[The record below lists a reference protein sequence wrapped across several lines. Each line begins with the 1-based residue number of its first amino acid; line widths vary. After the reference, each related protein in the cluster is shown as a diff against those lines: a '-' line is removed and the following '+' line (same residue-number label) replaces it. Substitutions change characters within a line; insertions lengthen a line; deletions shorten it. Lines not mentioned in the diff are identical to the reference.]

1 MIEAAA
7 LGLIAVVLFGPTGVL
22 LDRATWTSRS
32 PRAGIALW
40 QAIGLAGSLAAIGC
54 GLAIAVAPLHAGVIA
69 GTTSLLK
76 SAVAGHPLA
85 GLGLSEALG
94 LTVAVDVAI
103 VLVGGLG
110 ATVVRTYR
118 ARARHRQVLDLLS
131 GTSEQAPD
139 VALLHHPK
147 AAAYYLPGRRGRI
160 VVSSGTMALLGTEEL
175 SAVLHH
181 ERGHAPAR
189 HDLAMLPFAS
199 MTDLLRWMPYVRRAP
214 LAVGRLIE
222 MAADDFAVRRTG
234 PAVLASA
241 LVRLASS
248 GHAPACAIPF
258 AANSVPT
265 RVHRLIA
272 DDRLSLRA
280 ALAACALSGAAL
292 AAPIAAAFVS

>member
-1 MIEAAA
+1 M
-7 LGLIAVVLFGPTGVL
+7 
-22 LDRATWTSRS
+22 
-32 PRAGIALW
+32 
-40 QAIGLAGSLAAIGC
+40 
-54 GLAIAVAPLHAGVIA
+54 APLHAGVIA

-76 SAVAGHPLA
+76 SAIAGHPLS

-118 ARARHRQVLDLLS
+118 ARARHRHVLDLLS

-160 VVSSGTMALLGTEEL
+160 VISSGTMALLGTEEL

-181 ERGHAPAR
+181 ERGHAHAR

-222 MAADDFAVRRTG
+222 MAADDFAVRRTS

-248 GHAPACAIPF
+248 GHTPASAIPF
-258 AANSVPT
+258 AASSVPT
-265 RVHRLIA
+265 RVRRLIGG
-272 DDRLSLRA
+272 DRLSPKA

-292 AAPIAAAFVS
+292 AAPIAIAFAS